1 MIIVNSRLLHQLH
14 SLSVAPN
21 LLGSFSNSTCLST
34 VCDKELHPVSMFL
47 LLDFFYCCSSS
58 SAATIADMV
67 FVNLK

>member
-21 LLGSFSNSTCLST
+21 LLGSFSNSTRLST

-47 LLDFFYCCSSS
+47 LLLISF
-58 SAATIADMV
+58 TIADMV